1 MSSVNS
7 MVQFRTY
14 FDISLD
20 SKTSLLFVRSPPM
33 TKTDRQ
39 GIYTVGSV
47 CSFFGASIIPDLFGR
62 RYGMFIGNTIL
73 IVGAL
78 ISGLATKFGMLLGG
92 RFLTGFGGGI
102 ANNSSKSYLTEIT
115 PPTTRGRWMGLLN
128 SFYYGKSSP
137 SLTSAEPAVGQILA
151 TGISIPFGK
160 RLYSTS
166 SWRAPI
172 LVQIAPAIINVAFI
186 MFLPESPRWLYSRGR
201 REEAVRILAK
211 YHSKTGDINSPM
223 IQLEIQEIEERIS
236 LDGADKR
243 WWDFRALFK

>member
-1 MSSVNS
+1 M
-7 MVQFRTY
+7 
-14 FDISLD
+14 L
-20 SKTSLLFVRSPPM
+20 
-33 TKTDRQ
+33 
-39 GIYTVGSV
+39 
-47 CSFFGASIIPDLFGR
+47 
-62 RYGMFIGNTIL
+62 IGNTLL

-78 ISGLATKFGMLLGG
+78 ISGLAHNFGMLLGG

-128 SFYYGKSSP
+128 SFYYGMRISTHRGTR
-137 SLTSAEPAVGQILA
+137 LICIVGQILA

-201 REEAVRILAK
+201 RDQAVQILAK
-211 YHSKTGDINSPM
+211 YHSRDGDINSPM

-243 WWDFRALFK
+243 WWDFRELFR